1 MYNQILITN
10 ILLLIEELGINK
22 KKLAERSGVSTS
34 FLSDLTHDKAN
45 PSLRIMES
53 IAGALETPLPALLEL
68 TNIDKEIVD
77 ELMKGKPQT
86 RLPEG
91 YVHVSALLT
100 DFQAYQV
107 SLWNAENKKQ
117 VLASKKRKLKK

>member
-1 MYNQILITN
+1 LYNKILLTN
-10 ILLLIEELGINK
+10 ILRLIEELGINK
-22 KKLAERSGVSTS
+22 RKLAERSGVSTS

-53 IAGALETPLPALLEL
+53 IADALETPLPALLEL

-77 ELMKGKPQT
+77 ELMKGKPQS

-91 YVHVSALLT
+91 YVHASALLT
-100 DFQAYQV
+100 DFQAYQA
-107 SLWNAENKKQ
+107 SLWNAENKKE